1 MLRRLTVFA
10 LLLSVSGLIAGWPSA
25 SLAQAPKSTSLDK
38 IGERLIDDR
47 TDMYDRYVYDDAQ
60 TVDTDVSLSLPVLPN
75 PEIQEWLIETVAQ
88 IMSVTPTQY
97 PMHMKKI
104 QPFFVKNG
112 WAQFLAQWQ
121 KAQIEELVLNRQ
133 YTMTALVMQMPTILA
148 KGRDKGVYRWIVDV
162 PVLLSYA
169 SPDGENQSYTITLR
183 VELTRIAML
192 SDARL
197 IAIDGWGLAPQDP
210 PREDAKTQ

>member
-1 MLRRLTVFA
+1 MLRRLPIFA
-10 LLLSVSGLIAGWPSA
+10 AVLPVLGLIVGLSVTTPVM
-25 SLAQAPKSTSLDK
+25 AQSNSTLDK
-38 IGERLIDDR
+38 IGERLVDDR
-47 TDMYDRYVYDDAQ
+47 TDMYDRYVYDNAQ

-75 PEIQEWLIETVAQ
+75 PEVQEWLIETVAQ
-88 IMSVTPTQY
+88 VMSVTPTQY
-97 PMHMKKI
+97 PMHMKKV
-104 QPFFVKNG
+104 QPYFVKNG

-121 KAQIEELVLNRQ
+121 GAQIEELVLNRN

-162 PVLLSYA
+162 PVLLTYL
-169 SPDGENQSYTITLR
+169 SPEGQNQPYTITLR

-210 PREDAKTQ
+210 PREDAKTR